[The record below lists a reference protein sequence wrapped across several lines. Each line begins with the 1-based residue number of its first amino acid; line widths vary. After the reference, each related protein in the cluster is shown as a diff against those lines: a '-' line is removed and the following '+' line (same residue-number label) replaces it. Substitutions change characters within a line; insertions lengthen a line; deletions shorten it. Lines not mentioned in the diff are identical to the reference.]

1 MNLFESF
8 IIYLKDSKNTKP
20 ILISLLTML
29 PLTALCTYLIIDN
42 IIIKEKTSR
51 IDELTYDKNYLTN
64 QLETL
69 QTRLEK
75 QVDNEDSKI
84 EKRSTSIKALYD
96 GIISEKNIKLKELS
110 DERDELTLQLAK
122 CNSSEKMEIYKM
134 NKETIIQLKQ
144 ELISVQKNINN
155 LYLAHSQ
162 LSSEYG
168 YSVKECEKRGE
179 SYHSNI
185 CEHSSSSKAK
195 LDSLSEE
202 IKSQEQ
208 RRQFINNEIM
218 LLQSEK
224 NQ

>member
-8 IIYLKDSKNTKP
+8 IIYLKDSKNIKP

-96 GIISEKNIKLKELS
+96 GIISEKK
-110 DERDELTLQLAK
+110 
-122 CNSSEKMEIYKM
+122 Y
-134 NKETIIQLKQ
+134 
-144 ELISVQKNINN
+144 
-155 LYLAHSQ
+155 
-162 LSSEYG
+162 
-168 YSVKECEKRGE
+168 
-179 SYHSNI
+179 
-185 CEHSSSSKAK
+185 
-195 LDSLSEE
+195 
-202 IKSQEQ
+202 
-208 RRQFINNEIM
+208 
-218 LLQSEK
+218 
-224 NQ
+224 